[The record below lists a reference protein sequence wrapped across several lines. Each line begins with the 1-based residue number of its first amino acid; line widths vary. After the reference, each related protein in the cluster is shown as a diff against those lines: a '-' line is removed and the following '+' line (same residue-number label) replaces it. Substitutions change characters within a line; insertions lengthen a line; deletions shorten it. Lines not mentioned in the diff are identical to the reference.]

1 MILVLSGTS
10 DGNRLI
16 RELANL
22 GYRVLATAVTP
33 YGAYLAREAGAL
45 EVYQG
50 ELDKTSFKELVQREK
65 VEAVIDATHPYAE
78 KITSI
83 AQEVAEDIDIPYFRL
98 RREFAPVPPHPLVNM
113 ASDWEEAA
121 EAAARARGNTV
132 FLAIGSRR
140 LEVFA
145 NHEGLRK
152 KRLVARILPDR
163 DSLEKCLK
171 LGFWP
176 RDIIALQGP
185 FSYELN
191 LALFREYK
199 AEVLVT
205 KDSGHTG
212 GFLEKIQAAIDLGL
226 EVILLRRP
234 LEPPGLRLEEIL
246 EVLNRTFKNGAVI
259 S

>member
-10 DGNRLI
+10 DGNGLI
-16 RELANL
+16 REMVNR
-22 GYRVLATAVTP
+22 GYQVLATAVTP
-33 YGAYLAREAGAL
+33 YGAYLAREAGAV
-45 EVYQG
+45 EVSQG
-50 ELDKTSFKELVQREK
+50 ELDKTSLKELVQKKK
-65 VEAVIDATHPYAE
+65 VRAVIDATHPYAE

-83 AQEVAEDIDIPYFRL
+83 AQEVSRELSVPYFRL
-98 RREFAPVPPHPLVNM
+98 HRELMPIPQHPLVKVV
-113 ASDWEEAA
+113 AGWEEAA
-121 EAAARARGNTV
+121 ETAAQAKGNTV

-152 KRLVARILPDR
+152 KRLVVRILPDR

-212 GFLEKIQAAIDLGL
+212 GLLEKIQAALDLGL

-234 LEPPGLRLEEIL
+234 PEPPGLRLEEIL
-246 EVLNRTFKNGAVI
+246 EVLNRGFNL
-259 S
+259 

>member
-65 VEAVIDATHPYAE
+65 VGAVIDATHPYAE

-83 AQEVAEDIDIPYFRL
+83 AQEVAEDIDIPYLRL
-98 RREFAPVPPHPLVNM
+98 RREFVPVPPHPLVNM

-121 EAAARARGNTV
+121 EAAARAQGNTV
-132 FLAIGSRR
+132 FLAIGSRH

-152 KRLVARILPDR
+152 KRLVVRILPDR

-199 AEVLVT
+199 AEILVT

-212 GFLEKIQAAIDLGL
+212 GLLEKIQAALDLGL

-234 LEPPGLRLEEIL
+234 PEPPGLRLEEIL
-246 EVLNRTFKNGAVI
+246 KVLEANL
-259 S
+259 